1 MLAYPVMLSQL
12 GHVMVGVAD
21 SMMVG
26 QLGKAPL
33 GAVSFGNSI
42 FVVFMVFGIGMSAA
56 ITPLTARADG
66 QGRPGKIVQLLKNG
80 IWVCIISGIL
90 LFALLY
96 FCTFFLSVFNQP
108 AEVEQLAIPYTRI
121 VAASLIPFMLF
132 QALRQFA
139 EGLSRTRDAMLVAV
153 GMNLLNILLNYILI
167 FGNWGFPALGLE
179 GAALA
184 TLISR
189 FMMALTMVALMYF
202 KAPYSHYSRKLAD
215 ATVSRNA
222 ILRLSNLGIPIGIQY
237 IFEVSAFS
245 LAAIMAGWLG
255 TVQLAAHQIAINLAS
270 VTYMMA
276 SGISAAS
283 TIRVGNQLGKK
294 DYNTM
299 REVAMASFTM
309 GILFMGCTALLFI
322 VLRHWFPVLYIDDI
336 SVRELAASLLIIA
349 AIFQISDGIQ
359 VVGLGVLRGLADVKI
374 PTIITMIAYWF
385 MGLPVAYIMGF
396 TLNLG
401 AHGIWIG
408 LFIGLTTAAILLYL
422 RFKRISG
429 QYGS

>member
-1 MLAYPVMLSQL
+1 MLSQL

-26 QLGKAPL
+26 QLGREPL

-42 FVVFMVFGIGMSAA
+42 FVVFMVFGIGISAA
-56 ITPLTARADG
+56 ITPLTAKADG
-66 QGRPGKIVQLLKNG
+66 QGRPGKIIQLLKNG
-80 IWVCIISGIL
+80 LWMCIISGLLLFIL
-90 LFALLY
+90 LY
-96 FCTFFLSVFNQP
+96 ICTFFLGVFNQP
-108 AEVEQLAIPYTRI
+108 TEVEQLAIPYTRI
-121 VAASLIPFMLF
+121 VGASLIPFMVF

-139 EGLSRTRDAMLVAV
+139 EGLSRTRDAMMVAV
-153 GMNLLNILLNYILI
+153 GMNLLNILLNYLLI

-189 FMMALTMVALMYF
+189 IMMALSMVVLMYY
-202 KAPYSHYSRKLAD
+202 KAPYKHYARRLSDKNL
-215 ATVSRNA
+215 SRNMT
-222 ILRLSNLGIPIGIQY
+222 IRLSSLGIPIGIQY

-299 REVAMASFTM
+299 REAAMTSFTM

-322 VLRHWFPVLYIDDI
+322 LLRHWFPVLYIDDLN
-336 SVRELAASLLIIA
+336 VQQLAASLLIIA
-349 AIFQISDGIQ
+349 AVFQISDGIQ
-359 VVGLGVLRGLADVKI
+359 VVGLGVLRGMADVKI

-385 MGLPVAYIMGF
+385 MGLPVAYLLGF
-396 TLNLG
+396 TFNLG

-408 LFIGLTTAAILLYL
+408 LFIGLTTAAVLLYL